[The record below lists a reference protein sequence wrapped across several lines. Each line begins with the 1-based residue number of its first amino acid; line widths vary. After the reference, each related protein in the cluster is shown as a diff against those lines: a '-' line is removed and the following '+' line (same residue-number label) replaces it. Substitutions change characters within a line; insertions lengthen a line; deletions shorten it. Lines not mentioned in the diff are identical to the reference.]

1 MGNALTLS
9 QSDVLR
15 PARYDQLAGET
26 IRMEFVEKR
35 LRTVRAETRAM
46 SIYFAYEDTV
56 ANGVTTSTGDRIT
69 LLFDEGRVRSI
80 SIVGGVEGE
89 YHPEPLVQG
98 REKEFRVPG
107 FLLRPARPSMNNL
120 ELPWTRSQKPAG

>member
-9 QSDVLR
+9 RADSLR
-15 PARYDQLAGET
+15 PSRYNQLTGET
-26 IRMEFVEKR
+26 LRMQFDRRR
-35 LRTVRAETRAM
+35 LQTVRADVRAM
-46 SIYFAYEDTV
+46 SIYFAYEDTA

-89 YHPEPLVQG
+89 YHPEPW
-98 REKEFRVPG
+98 
-107 FLLRPARPSMNNL
+107 S
-120 ELPWTRSQKPAG
+120 PAGKQNSACRDSSCGWIGLQ